1 MEISKILQ
9 YQKIDGELFKIE
21 KMLKNSQNRK
31 LANELYK
38 KANDAQNRSVEL
50 ENQAKELLVR
60 VKTIRE
66 QFDLQNKMLSQVKSK
81 DISKLSEKEIENM
94 ITLKDRL
101 LQNSNFLDKNLTR
114 LAENVKQ
121 VIDEYQKASKIYN
134 DARTKYN
141 DCKVAYD
148 KEMAEIEPKKKEIE
162 AKLAQE
168 EKDIAKEDLE
178 KYKRLRA
185 DNIFPIYVPLRDN
198 HCGGCNIELP
208 VAVVSRIKETG
219 ALQCEHC
226 HRIIYFH
233 M

>member
-1 MEISKILQ
+1 MEITKILQ
-9 YQKIDGELFKIE
+9 YQKLDSELFKIE
-21 KMLKNSQNRK
+21 KTLKNSVNRK

-38 KANDAQNRSVEL
+38 KANDAQNRSVQL
-50 ENQAKELLVR
+50 ENQAKDLLAR

-66 QFDLQNKMLSQVKSK
+66 QFEMQNKMLAQVKSK
-81 DISKLSEKEIENM
+81 DVDKLSEKEVENL
-94 ITLKDRL
+94 IVLKDKL
-101 LQNSNFLDKNLTR
+101 SQNSNFLDKNLTR

-134 DARTKYN
+134 DARSKYN
-141 DCKVAYD
+141 DCKASYD
-148 KEMAEIEPKKKEIE
+148 KELAEIEPKKKEIE

-168 EKDIAKEDLE
+168 EKGIAKEDLE

-185 DNIFPIYVPLRDN
+185 DNIFPIFVPLRDN

-233 M
+233 I